1 MVSFLERLAENA
13 KLSKSLEFAPLE
25 VRDRNPD
32 LAACQMAEVSERESL
47 TKRGDPILRI
57 CRLSTVQAT

>member
-25 VRDRNPD
+25 VCAIGILIWLHAKWRRSRN
-32 LAACQMAEVSERESL
+32 VNR
-47 TKRGDPILRI
+47 
-57 CRLSTVQAT
+57 